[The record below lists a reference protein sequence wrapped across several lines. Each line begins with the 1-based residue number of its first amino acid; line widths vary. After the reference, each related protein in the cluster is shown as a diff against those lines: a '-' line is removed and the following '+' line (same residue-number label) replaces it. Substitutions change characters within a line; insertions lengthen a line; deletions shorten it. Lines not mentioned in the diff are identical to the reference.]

1 MKKIFYFFNIIK
13 DVIKN
18 RKLKNRSQN
27 QPQKINYFEDVSRH
41 EFYGRD
47 KK

>member
-13 DVIKN
+13 EVIKN
-18 RKLKNRSQN
+18 RKLKNRTQD
-27 QPQKINYFEDVSRH
+27 QPQKITYFEDVSRH